1 MRIDLHTHSLVSD
14 GTDRPADLVARAR
27 EAGLDVVGLTD
38 HDSGDGWAEA
48 VAAGRRLGVVVVPGI
63 ELSAHEPVPGEAPG
77 ALATDRRAVHVL
89 GYGVDPTEPALAA
102 DLAAIGQG
110 RRDRIP
116 KMLAQLA
123 ALGLPLTVDEVRAQ
137 AGDAVIGRPHVADAL
152 VARGYARHRDEVFA
166 RWLRDDGPIR
176 VRRFTPDVGRAV
188 DLVVGAGG
196 LAVLAHPWARG
207 GQERLTVRRIEELV
221 AEHGL
226 AGLEADHPD
235 HEADQRAAL
244 RRLAERLGL
253 LATGS
258 SDYHGLGKR
267 GHPLGACTTSEEVWS
282 RLRAKLTGTR
292 HDLAT
297 TTPGRE
303 PAAEGATGPG

>member
-14 GTDRPADLVARAR
+14 GTDTPAELVALAR

-38 HDSGDGWAEA
+38 HDTCAGWGEA
-48 VAAGRRLGVVVVPGI
+48 LAVGERLGVAVVPGI
-63 ELSAHEPVPGEAPG
+63 ELSAHEPVAGEAPG
-77 ALATDRRAVHVL
+77 APATDRRAVHVL
-89 GYGVDPTEPALAA
+89 GYGVDPTEPTLAA
-102 DLAAIGQG
+102 ELAAIGGG

-116 KMLAQLA
+116 KMLDQLA
-123 ALGLPLTVDEVRAQ
+123 LLGLPLTLEEVRAQ

-152 VARGYARHRDEVFA
+152 VARGYVGHRDEAFA

-176 VRRFTPDVGRAV
+176 VRRFTPDVDRAV
-188 DLVVGAGG
+188 DLIVGAGG

-207 GQERLTVRRIEELV
+207 GQQRLTARRIEELV

-235 HEADQRAAL
+235 HDAGQRASL
-244 RRLAERLGL
+244 RRLADRLGIA
-253 LATGS
+253 ATGS

-267 GHPLGACTTSEEVWS
+267 GHPLGACTTSDEVWS
-282 RLRAKLTGTR
+282 HLRTRLLLVR
-292 HDLAT
+292 
-297 TTPGRE
+297 
-303 PAAEGATGPG
+303 